1 MSIRP
6 PSDREAQ
13 VDALFL
19 RALPVISEALT
30 IDYGLSED
38 EAAELEQNLYLW
50 FDRLAR
56 RPGQVPLTSLRSSL
70 LLAACQFARGVCQMK
85 REAAEATNPGSARLL
100 RHEPA
105 AFAVELERRL
115 MDREREPR

>member
-1 MSIRP
+1 MSNI
-6 PSDREAQ
+6 PSGREAQ

-19 RALPVISEALT
+19 RALPVITEALT
-30 IDYGLSED
+30 NDFGLTED
-38 EAAELEQNLYLW
+38 EASELEQNLYLW

-56 RPGQVPLTSLRSSL
+56 RPGQVPISSLRSSL

-85 REAAEATNPGSARLL
+85 HEAAVAANQPPSRMP
-100 RHEPA
+100 RYEPS

-115 MDREREPR
+115 LNREREL

>member
-1 MSIRP
+1 MP
-6 PSDREAQ
+6 KGPSDREAQ

-19 RALPVISEALT
+19 TALPVITEALT
-30 IDYGLSED
+30 NDYGLSED
-38 EAAELEQNLYLW
+38 EASELEQNLYLW

-56 RPGQVPLTSLRSSL
+56 RPGQVPISSLRSSL

-85 REAAEATNPGSARLL
+85 HEAASATKQEDFPVPRY
-100 RHEPA
+100 EPS

-115 MDREREPR
+115 LNRDLNR

>member
-1 MSIRP
+1 MAHN

-19 RALPVISEALT
+19 RALPVITEALT
-30 IDYGLSED
+30 GDYGLTED
-38 EAAELEQNLYLW
+38 EASELEQNLYLW

-56 RPGQVPLTSLRSSL
+56 RPGQVPISSLRSSL

-85 REAAEATNPGSARLL
+85 HEAAAAQSAEEFPVPRY
-100 RHEPA
+100 EPS

-115 MDREREPR
+115 LNRERES

>member
-1 MSIRP
+1 MAQT

-19 RALPVISEALT
+19 RALPVITEALT
-30 IDYGLSED
+30 DDYRLTED
-38 EAAELEQNLYLW
+38 EASELEQNLYLW

-56 RPGQVPLTSLRSSL
+56 RPGQVPLSSLRSSL

-85 REAAEATNPGSARLL
+85 HEAAVANSQDVPLVPKY
-100 RHEPA
+100 EPS

-115 MDREREPR
+115 LNRERES

>member
-1 MSIRP
+1 MSKI

-19 RALPVISEALT
+19 RALPVITEALT
-30 IDYGLSED
+30 DDYSLTED
-38 EAAELEQNLYLW
+38 EASELEQNLYLW

-56 RPGQVPLTSLRSSL
+56 RPGQVPLSSLRSSL

-85 REAAEATNPGSARLL
+85 YEAALANNLDAPRIPH
-100 RHEPA
+100 HEPS
-105 AFAVELERRL
+105 AFAVELERRI
-115 MDREREPR
+115 MNREQEQ

>member
-1 MSIRP
+1 MSRTP
-6 PSDREAQ
+6 TDREAQ

-19 RALPVISEALT
+19 RALPVITEALT
-30 IDYGLSED
+30 NDYGLSED
-38 EAAELEQNLYLW
+38 EASELEQNLYLW

-56 RPGQVPLTSLRSSL
+56 RPGLVPISTLRSSL

-85 REAAEATNPGSARLL
+85 KEAAEAASRGPLDIPNY
-100 RHEPA
+100 EPS

-115 MDREREPR
+115 LNREGER